1 MEKSII
7 CSNKRERE
15 RKKIKLKSYCN
26 LDILLASQR
35 IEILEGLLGNDFPFP
50 ITDT

>member
-7 CSNKRERE
+7 CSNKNERE
-15 RKKIKLKSYCN
+15 KKIKLKSYCN

-35 IEILEGLLGNDFPFP
+35 IEILEGLLGNDFLFP